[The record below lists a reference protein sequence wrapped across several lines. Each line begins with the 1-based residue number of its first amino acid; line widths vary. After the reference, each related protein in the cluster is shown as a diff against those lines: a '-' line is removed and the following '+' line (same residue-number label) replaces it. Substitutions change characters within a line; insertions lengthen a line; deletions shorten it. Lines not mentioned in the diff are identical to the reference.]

1 MRVKPWC
8 DITDISE
15 GGTQSEAC
23 LCDSD
28 LCNDGDSGGESFYN
42 EEDTSTS
49 LSDQNSIKK
58 FSSPTTQ
65 APIRR
70 NPTVVTPPPT
80 QAPAQIITRDRK
92 PVQTTSR
99 YNNFEEEALVS
110 VPDFPDSPGLQCF
123 TCGSLLE
130 PDKVCDFN
138 PSDPGQRKTCGPGEA
153 CLFYS
158 WRSSAE
164 DPEQNLRE
172 CFSTQV
178 LLGSIT
184 SPLLPEPGCNV
195 RDITEDGGGSIR
207 ACLCETDNC
216 NIGSGGLGNVT
227 RPRSSLTRTTTA
239 RPFIQRTTSPQQFIR
254 QQQTT
259 PRQQQFIRQQ
269 QTTPRQQ
276 QNQNTPQ
283 FTRSCPPEFETI
295 PGGCIYISDERVGWI
310 EARKMCAKRNSVL
323 ASMQTRDKRAA
334 MLGAVFRQMRRRR
347 DEFWLAGNDIE
358 EEGVWQ
364 WAGRLA
370 RGSGVASGW
379 GWSEAPYISHEEN
392 CLAWQVESEEDFWHS
407 SSCCN
412 NLRYICETSGDQPR
426 SFVR

>member
-1 MRVKPWC
+1 MKPWC
-8 DITDISE
+8 EITDISE
-15 GGTQSEAC
+15 DGSQSEAC

-28 LCNDGDSGGESFYN
+28 LCNEGDSGAESF
-42 EEDTSTS
+42 ETGDDT
-49 LSDQNSIKK
+49 LVSDQNSINT
-58 FSSPTTQ
+58 FSRPTTQ
-65 APIRR
+65 APITRR
-70 NPTVVTPPPT
+70 PEPEPIRRKPAAVTPTQPT
-80 QAPAQIITRDRK
+80 QIITRDRK
-92 PVQTTSR
+92 PAQTTSS
-99 YNNFEEEALVS
+99 YNNFEEAQVS

-130 PDKVCDFN
+130 PDKACDFN

-158 WRSSAE
+158 WRSSIE
-164 DPEQNLRE
+164 DPEQSLRE

-216 NIGSGGLGNVT
+216 NIGSGGVGNVT
-227 RPRSSLTRTTTA
+227 RPRSSLTRTTA
-239 RPFIQRTTSPQQFIR
+239 RPFIQRTTTSPQQFIR
-254 QQQTT
+254 QQPTT

-269 QTTPRQQ
+269 QNTP
-276 QNQNTPQ
+276 TPQ
-283 FTRSCPPEFETI
+283 FSDSCPSEFQAI

-310 EARKMCAKRNSVL
+310 EARKMCAKRSSVL
-323 ASMQTRDKRAA
+323 ASMQTRGKRTD
-334 MLGAVFRQMRRRR
+334 MLGAVLRQMRRRR

-426 SFVR
+426 GFVR